1 MNRLVAT
8 GVGIG
13 LAAGALALALAVPA
27 LLDRTAGGADGQAAH
42 AAHGTDDAEWG
53 NGLAGIEVLDQAALA
68 DGSRDAA
75 AAEPGSAEEDVT
87 FATEAGL
94 EVSGPASLRG
104 SDEVAALERALAGL
118 EAGGHDAGLVLLDLR
133 TGRRAE
139 YGADVQRYPASCAK
153 ALFCC
158 ALVQRDGW
166 SEEAAPTIE
175 SCLVDSSNEA
185 YEALVSPA
193 GGCSL
198 LSAWLGEAGA
208 PEAAENARAHWYP
221 MMSARELAAA
231 WQSVCGFVASDRPG
245 ATELARTLART
256 GFSPIASALRDECP
270 VLSKPGW
277 YPADETGLASSN
289 DAGIVVAE
297 SGPYVLVVMSDRGAD
312 LDSLVP
318 VVTAA
323 DALHE
328 ALVA

>member
-1 MNRLVAT
+1 MNRLVTT

-53 NGLAGIEVLDQAALA
+53 NGLAGIEVLDQAASA

-175 SCLVDSSNEA
+175 SFWSTRQTRRTRRSSPP
-185 YEALVSPA
+185 PA
-193 GGCSL
+193 GARCSRRG
-198 LSAWLGEAGA
+198 W
-208 PEAAENARAHWYP
+208 ARR
-221 MMSARELAAA
+221 ARP
-231 WQSVCGFVASDRPG
+231 RPP
-245 ATELARTLART
+245 RTPART
-256 GFSPIASALRDECP
+256 GTR
-270 VLSKPGW
+270 
-277 YPADETGLASSN
+277 
-289 DAGIVVAE
+289 
-297 SGPYVLVVMSDRGAD
+297 
-312 LDSLVP
+312 
-318 VVTAA
+318 
-323 DALHE
+323 
-328 ALVA
+328 

>member
-13 LAAGALALALAVPA
+13 LASGALALALGVPA
-27 LLDRTAGGADGQAAH
+27 LLDRTDAGSGGATTH
-42 AAHGTDDAEWG
+42 AAHGTADAGWD
-53 NGLAGIEVLDQAALA
+53 NGLAGIEVLDQGAPA
-68 DGSRDAA
+68 DGPQDGTATGP
-75 AAEPGSAEEDVT
+75 ESAEKDVT
-87 FATEAGL
+87 FSTEAGL
-94 EVSGPASLRG
+94 EVSGPTSLRG

-139 YGADVQRYPASCAK
+139 YGADTQRYPASCAK

-166 SEEAAPTIE
+166 TQEAAPTIE

-221 MMSARELAAA
+221 YMSARELAAA

-256 GFSPIASALRDECP
+256 GFSPIASALRDECA

-312 LDSLVP
+312 LDSLIP
-318 VVTAA
+318 VVSAA

-328 ALVA
+328 AMVA